1 MEIDIEGI
9 DEPFKLKTDS
19 KANHPYYCL
28 EDRDIMLNFYPI
40 SNIEIKNKDYK
51 IGRNSEIYDVEFTI
65 PKGFKTDLAKVPK
78 LLHSFYPPNGTKHSE
93 YGTSAVL
100 HDYLYLKKLFDR
112 KICDLIFLQAMKQQK
127 CKFLTRYLF
136 YFAVRIFGNKYYKK

>member
-1 MEIDIEGI
+1 MEIDIKGI
-9 DEPFKLKTDS
+9 DKPFKLRTDS
-19 KANHPYYCL
+19 KASHPYYCL
-28 EDRDIMLNFYPI
+28 EDRDIMI
-40 SNIEIKNKDYK
+40 T
-51 IGRNSEIYDVEFTI
+51 IYDNVVNEFTI

-78 LLHSFYPPNGTKHSE
+78 LLHSFYPPHGTKHSE

-100 HDYLYLKKLFDR
+100 HDYLYSKKLFDR